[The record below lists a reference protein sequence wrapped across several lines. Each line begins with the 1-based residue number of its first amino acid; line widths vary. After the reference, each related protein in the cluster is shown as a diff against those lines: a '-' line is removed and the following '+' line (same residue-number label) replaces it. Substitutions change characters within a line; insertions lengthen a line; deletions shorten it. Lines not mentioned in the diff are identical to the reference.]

1 MLGSFF
7 RGHFPSYRTIP
18 KRFEYLFGCCGNAR
32 ESSWHTHLLLDRVLD
47 GGAAAGNYFQPAYQ
61 PRPATE
67 DLRKIKKQLFDIGVG
82 REVEEG
88 SKEINTRNQ
97 YWPMSIIRVVITST
111 TIQPDQQR
119 PKSGHSWL

>member
-47 GGAAAGNYFQPAYQ
+47 GGATAA
-61 PRPATE
+61 AT
-67 DLRKIKKQLFDIGVG
+67 LL
-82 REVEEG
+82 
-88 SKEINTRNQ
+88 
-97 YWPMSIIRVVITST
+97 VITFSL
-111 TIQPDQQR
+111 PACSDRPQR
-119 PKSGHSWL
+119 ICEK